1 MLYVLVLAS
10 ITLLLGFFQFY
21 SSIRNR
27 GSIFLSSLLVI
38 IPLAVVIF
46 SARNVME
53 TSHKSSGSKTNS
65 TLIASKKSSLKD
77 DKLEMIKSESV
88 ASSSQAQQVQQVQ
101 ASLTKSFK
109 SFGTVTYDPSAK
121 TFSVSAT
128 DKDTKKVF
136 NQLIENPDQMS
147 NSNFKDIQDKFVEVS
162 KSLKK
167 ELGKGYAVQL
177 NQPDKNKAMIIAKDG
192 KIVYSIFS

>member
-88 ASSSQAQQVQQVQ
+88 ASSSKAQQVQQVQ
-101 ASLTKSFK
+101 TSLTKSFK
-109 SFGTVTYDPSAK
+109 SFGTVTYDASAK

>member
-88 ASSSQAQQVQQVQ
+88 TSSSKAQQVQQVQ

>member
-88 ASSSQAQQVQQVQ
+88 ASSSKAQQVQQVQ
-101 ASLTKSFK
+101 TSLTKSFK
-109 SFGTVTYDPSAK
+109 SFGTVTYDASAK

-177 NQPDKNKAMIIAKDG
+177 NQPGKNKAMIIAKDG

>member
-88 ASSSQAQQVQQVQ
+88 ASSSKAQQVQQVQ
-101 ASLTKSFK
+101 TSLTKSFK
-109 SFGTVTYDPSAK
+109 SFGTVTYDASAK

-177 NQPDKNKAMIIAKDG
+177 NQPNKNKAMIIAKDG

>member
-77 DKLEMIKSESV
+77 DKLEMIKSKSV
-88 ASSSQAQQVQQVQ
+88 ASSSKVQQVQQVQ
-101 ASLTKSFK
+101 TSLTKSFK
-109 SFGTVTYDPSAK
+109 SFGTVTYDASAK

-177 NQPDKNKAMIIAKDG
+177 NQPGKNKAMIIAKDG